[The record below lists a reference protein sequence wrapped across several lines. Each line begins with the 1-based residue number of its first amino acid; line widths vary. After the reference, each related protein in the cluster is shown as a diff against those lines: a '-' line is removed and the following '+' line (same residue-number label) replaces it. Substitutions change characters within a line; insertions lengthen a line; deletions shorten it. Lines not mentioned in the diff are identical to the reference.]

1 MTENAMVGI
10 VLISHSRAIA
20 EGAADVAAQV
30 SAGAVRVVGVGGTDD
45 GRLGTSIDALS
56 SAVDKVSAGVGVVVI
71 PDLGSA
77 VLTVKAYLA
86 DVDTSTSASSSRTPR
101 SSRAPSR
108 RPSRHRPA
116 LRSTRSSPPRREPV
130 MSASSEPTAEVYVVL
145 PADLHAR
152 PAGQVTKA
160 ATGYDAQVW
169 LATETRDE
177 VDARS
182 VLAVM
187 GLGAVAGESVR
198 VRASGP
204 QAAEA
209 VAAVSSVLSAAEAV
223 AG

>member
-1 MTENAMVGI
+1 
-10 VLISHSRAIA
+10 
-20 EGAADVAAQV
+20 
-30 SAGAVRVVGVGGTDD
+30 
-45 GRLGTSIDALS
+45 
-56 SAVDKVSAGVGVVVI
+56 
-71 PDLGSA
+71 
-77 VLTVKAYLA
+77 
-86 DVDTSTSASSSRTPR
+86 
-101 SSRAPSR
+101 
-108 RPSRHRPA
+108 
-116 LRSTRSSPPRREPV
+116 

-160 ATGYDAQVW
+160 ATGFDAQVW